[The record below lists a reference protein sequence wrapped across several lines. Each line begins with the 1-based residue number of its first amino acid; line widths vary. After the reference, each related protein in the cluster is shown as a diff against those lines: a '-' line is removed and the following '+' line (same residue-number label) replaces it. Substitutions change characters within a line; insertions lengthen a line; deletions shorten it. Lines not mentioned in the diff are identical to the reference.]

1 MKTIELERYPN
12 LVGADLRR
20 ADLRRADL
28 RWANLQ
34 GANLQGANLQ
44 GANLQGAD
52 LSRAI
57 LQGADLQWADLKGA
71 NLRGANLREADLR
84 RADLQE
90 ADLRRADLRGANLQG
105 AINIPNYVSVTTSIT
120 PEGQF
125 IGWKKCRDEIIV
137 KLMVGKNA
145 KRSNSTGR
153 KCRAEYVKV
162 LEVIGGEVGVSLH
175 DGKTEYRVGR
185 IVRCDKWEDD
195 RWVECGGGI
204 HFYLTREEAEEHT
217 Y

>member
-12 LVGADLRR
+12 LVGADLWQ

-52 LSRAI
+52 LSRA
-57 LQGADLQWADLKGA
+57 
-71 NLRGANLREADLR
+71 NLREADLR
-84 RADLQE
+84 RADLRE
-90 ADLRRADLRGANLQG
+90 ADVRWAILWGADLRGANLQG

-185 IVRCDKWEDD
+185 IVRCDKWEND

>member
-1 MKTIELERYPN
+1 MKTIERERYPD
-12 LVGADLRR
+12 LRGASLQGADLRGV
-20 ADLRRADL
+20 DLRRADL
-28 RWANLQ
+28 RWA
-34 GANLQGANLQ
+34 
-44 GANLQGAD
+44 
-52 LSRAI
+52 S
-57 LQGADLQWADLKGA
+57 LQGADLQGADLRWA
-71 NLRGANLREADLR
+71 SLRGADLFG
-84 RADLQE
+84 ADLQ
-90 ADLRRADLRGANLQG
+90 GAHLQG
-105 AINIPNYVSVTTSIT
+105 AINIPNYVFVTTSIT

-185 IVRCDKWEDD
+185 IVRCDKWEND

>member
-28 RWANLQ
+28 RWA
-34 GANLQGANLQ
+34 
-44 GANLQGAD
+44 
-52 LSRAI
+52 I
-57 LQGADLQWADLKGA
+57 LW
-71 NLRGANLREADLR
+71 
-84 RADLQE
+84 
-90 ADLRRADLRGANLQG
+90 G

-185 IVRCDKWEDD
+185 IVRCDKWEND

>member
-52 LSRAI
+52 L
-57 LQGADLQWADLKGA
+57 
-71 NLRGANLREADLR
+71 RGANLW
-84 RADLQE
+84 
-90 ADLRRADLRGANLQG
+90 RADLRWANLQG

-185 IVRCDKWEDD
+185 IVRCDKWEND

-204 HFYLTREEAEEHT
+204 HFYLTREEAEHT